1 MMSDEQL
8 IDSGLGGTK
17 GSVVGTSPTT
27 QPPGNARSSRLKKLS
42 VYLAAYSPAIFL
54 IGYNIGTG
62 SVTTMA
68 TAGAEHGM
76 MMVWPLLLSCIF
88 TYILILTFGRYT
100 VVTGETSLYTFRK
113 HFGKPLTLFVLG
125 SFLFSEWIS
134 SMGVMAVVCQVIQEW
149 SRPLTPDGQGINTV
163 ILALLNGALLYAF
176 FWTGRHKFF
185 ELVLTVFVTIMG
197 VSFLLSM
204 FMVIPDPMEV
214 LKGLAPAL
222 PRDGQTALLMAGMVG
237 TTMGAI
243 LFVVRSILVQEK
255 GWKVTDFKQ
264 EKRDAFVSALLMFLL
279 SAAVMA
285 CAAGTLFPRGLHIVN
300 AIDMVTLLEPLA
312 GRFAISIFVAGIVS
326 AGLSSLF
333 PIILLAP
340 WLIADY
346 KNSPRQLRTPG
357 TRLLVLFT
365 VSFGLVVPIFGGRPV
380 LIMIAS
386 QALCAAASPLAIL
399 FMMILQ
405 NRKSIM
411 GEHRATPWL
420 NFWLGSALVFTIIIA
435 VIGIVGVVDLFANG
449 SFS

>member
-1 MMSDEQL
+1 MSDKHL
-8 IDSGLGGTK
+8 PRPGTAHTELTPAEAPP
-17 GSVVGTSPTT
+17 VA
-27 QPPGNARSSRLKKLS
+27 QAPGNGRSPLLKKLG
-42 VYLAAYSPAIFL
+42 VYVAAYSPAIFL

-76 MMVWPLLLSCIF
+76 MMVWPLLLSCVF
-88 TYILILTFGRYT
+88 TYILIFTFGRYT
-100 VVTGETSLYTFRK
+100 IITGETSLFSFRK

-149 SRPLTPDGQGINTV
+149 SRPLTPNGLGFNTV
-163 ILALLNGALLYAF
+163 VLALVNGALLYAI

-185 ELVLTVFVTIMG
+185 ELVLTVFVTVMG
-197 VSFLLSM
+197 LSFLLSM

-255 GWKVTDFKQ
+255 GWKVQDLRQ
-264 EKRDAFVSALLMFLL
+264 EKRDAFVSALVMFLL

-346 KNSPRQLRTPG
+346 NNRPRQLRTPG
-357 TRLLVLFT
+357 TRLLVLLT
-365 VSFGLVVPIFGGRPV
+365 VAFGLVVPIFGGRPV

-405 NRKSIM
+405 NRKNVM

-435 VIGIVGVVDLFANG
+435 VIGVIGVVDLITNG
-449 SFS
+449 TLS